1 MLLPVCAHINVFK
14 YYLVY
19 MCVHMQALFLH
30 SEFNAGLRIVFDKN
44 DLLLLLCYGVLSG
57 K

>member
-1 MLLPVCAHINVFK
+1 
-14 YYLVY
+14 